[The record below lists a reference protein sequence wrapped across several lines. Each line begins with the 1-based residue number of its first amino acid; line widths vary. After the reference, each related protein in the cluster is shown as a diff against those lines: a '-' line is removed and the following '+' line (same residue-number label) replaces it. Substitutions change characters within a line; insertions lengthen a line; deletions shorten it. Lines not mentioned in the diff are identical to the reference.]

1 MEIKKLLGR
10 KIKQYR
16 ILRGLS
22 QEKLAELLNIS
33 QRTLSGIECGNN
45 FLTSQTMDKILEV
58 LEIRPDEL
66 FYVGYLKNP
75 KELIKEMIQDI
86 KSLEDDEERLKT
98 AYKVLK
104 AIVRD

>member
-1 MEIKKLLGR
+1 MEIKKLLGK

-16 ILRGLS
+16 ILRGFS

-58 LEIRPDEL
+58 LQISPSEL
-66 FYVGYLKNP
+66 FYVEYLKSSKEMV
-75 KELIKEMIQDI
+75 KELIQDI
-86 KSLEDDEERLKT
+86 KSLENDEEKLKIT
-98 AYKVLK
+98 YKVLK
-104 AIVRD
+104 AILKD

>member
-58 LEIRPDEL
+58 LQISPDEL
-66 FYVGYLKNP
+66 FYVEYLKNP
-75 KELIKEMIQDI
+75 KEMIKELIQDI
-86 KSLEDDEERLKT
+86 KSLENNEEKLKS

-104 AIVRD
+104 AIIKD

>member
-1 MEIKKLLGR
+1 MDIKKLLGK

-16 ILRGLS
+16 ILRGYS

-58 LEIRPDEL
+58 LKISPDEI
-66 FYVGYLKNP
+66 FYVEYLKSP
-75 KELIKEMIQDI
+75 KEKINELVEEIKKLEQDEQTLQI
-86 KSLEDDEERLKT
+86 V
-98 AYKVLK
+98 YKVIK
-104 AIVRD
+104 AILKH

>member
-58 LEIRPDEL
+58 LKISPDEL
-66 FYVGYLKNP
+66 FYVEYLKNSKEMM
-75 KELIKEMIQDI
+75 KELIQDI
-86 KSLEDDEERLKT
+86 KSLENNEEKLKI

-104 AIVRD
+104 AIIKD